1 MSYLYEIVTTI
12 KQCSDKLKYNNN
24 NTVSYWL
31 MLTEGVQ
38 FDDEG

>member
-31 MLTEGVQ
+31 MLTGVL